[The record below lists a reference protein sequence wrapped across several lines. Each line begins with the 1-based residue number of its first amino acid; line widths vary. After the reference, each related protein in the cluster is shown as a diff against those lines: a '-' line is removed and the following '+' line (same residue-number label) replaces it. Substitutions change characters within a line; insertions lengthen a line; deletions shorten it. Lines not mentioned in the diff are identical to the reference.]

1 MQRNLVLQIM
11 RFYYGL
17 SVAKNVAIKKILRNV
32 RDIKNQKLIS
42 LGRAPFACMQRLCP
56 WVRVRFKLYSTAKLA
71 LGRKH
76 QIRCNEITSRLV
88 WLIRSPATRRN
99 LLNLSVSRFL
109 ETGSRTVLKNTS
121 QYRTRR
127 FLFLVFSW
135 LFISV
140 NLCTRCRR
148 RKHERDECNKFIC
161 YM

>member
-11 RFYYGL
+11 RFHYGL
-17 SVAKNVAIKKILRNV
+17 SVAKNVRSRRFFVIKNLFF
-32 RDIKNQKLIS
+32 DIKNQKLIS
-42 LGRAPFACMQRLCP
+42 LGRAPFACIRRLCP

-121 QYRTRR
+121 QYSTRLKSAR
-127 FLFLVFSW
+127 SYA
-135 LFISV
+135 
-140 NLCTRCRR
+140 
-148 RKHERDECNKFIC
+148 K
-161 YM
+161 